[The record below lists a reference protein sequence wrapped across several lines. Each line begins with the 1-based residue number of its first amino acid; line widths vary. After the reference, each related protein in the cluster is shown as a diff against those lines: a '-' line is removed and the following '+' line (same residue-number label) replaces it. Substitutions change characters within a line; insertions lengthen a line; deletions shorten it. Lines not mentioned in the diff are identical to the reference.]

1 VADPERVL
9 RAREYG
15 PEPYEL
21 RAQRQRCERDG
32 GEQAEAAAQGPFIR
46 HRSS

>member
-1 VADPERVL
+1 ML
-9 RAREYG
+9 RTREYR
-15 PEPYEL
+15 PEAYEL

-32 GEQAEAAAQGPFIR
+32 GEQADAAAQRPFIR